1 MRALNWI
8 VLALALFQGGWL
20 CFDGSHALLLGDYV
34 TPRSG
39 PGAGQLGPW
48 ARLVSAVGLDP
59 RSTTIKCL
67 HLFLGIAWLIG
78 AVAFIVRPLFGS
90 WLLLACAIATLWY
103 LPIGTII
110 SITLIALLLTRSFRA

>member
-78 AVAFIVRPLFGS
+78 SVAVIIDAPLGF
-90 WLLLACAIATLWY
+90 WVLFVCAIATLWY

>member
-67 HLFLGIAWLIG
+67 HLFLGIAWL
-78 AVAFIVRPLFGS
+78 
-90 WLLLACAIATLWY
+90 LADWDGREHRCRRV
-103 LPIGTII
+103 II
-110 SITLIALLLTRSFRA
+110 EPQVCRLKG